1 MQTFRLHHPNDIKLT
16 DIEESATA
24 IGFFDGLHRGHQSVI
39 DEMSRIAEEKGLKK
53 AVMTFD
59 PHPSVVL
66 NPKQQRTTYVTP
78 LDVKLDMLEKKG
90 IDYCF
95 IIHFSSSF
103 ASLDPDY
110 FVQEYIIGSRINTLI
125 AGFDFTYGYKGRGN
139 INTLADYDEFTVRV
153 IDKCECSGSEA
164 KISTTKIRED
174 LSEGNIQYVNDA
186 LGRTYSVSGL
196 VVQGEKRGR
205 TIGFPTA
212 NIESEY
218 RYFLPRNG
226 VYAVTLRLNNEG
238 TLLKGVCN
246 VGVKPTFHDSAV
258 KPSIEVHLFD
268 FDRSI
273 YGESVTVYW
282 HEFIRDEKKFNGIEE
297 LVAQITKDKD
307 TAETLLSEVSLSEP
321 AV

>member
-1 MQTFRLHHPNDIKLT
+1 MQTYRLHHPNDIKLS

-24 IGFFDGLHRGHQSVI
+24 IGFFDGLHKGHQSVI
-39 DEMSRIAEEKGLKK
+39 QKMSEIAEEKGLKK

-66 NPKQQRTTYVTP
+66 NPKRQRTTYVTP
-78 LDVKLDMLEKKG
+78 LDVKLEMLEKEE

-110 FVQEYIIGSRINTLI
+110 FVQEYIIGSNINTLI
-125 AGFDFTYGYKGRGN
+125 AGFDFTYGYKGQGN
-139 INTLADYDEFTVRV
+139 IETLKEYNEFDVEV
-153 IDKCECSGSEA
+153 LDKCQCLESGS
-164 KISTTKIRED
+164 KFSTTKIRDD
-174 LSEGNIQYVNDA
+174 LSKGDIHAVNEA
-186 LGRTYSVSGL
+186 LGRYYSVSGL

-226 VYAVTLRLNNEG
+226 VYAVTLKLNNDSRV
-238 TLLKGVCN
+238 LKGVCN
-246 VGVKPTFHDSAV
+246 VGVKPTFHDSVV
-258 KPSIEVHLFD
+258 KPIIEVHLFD
-268 FDRSI
+268 FSESI

-282 HEFIRDEKKFNGIEE
+282 HDFIRDEVKFDGIDA
-297 LVAQITKDKD
+297 LVDQITKDKEK
-307 TAETLLSEVSLSEP
+307 AMELLESIE
-321 AV
+321 